1 MSNPFDEIRSAMSQ
15 AKAQLRAA
23 DSVANDMAE
32 LLIGR
37 LENVSVWR
45 LAKLKKEL
53 SRFDAHRKVWK

>member
-15 AKAQLRAA
+15 VKAQLRAA